1 MKQSVAETLLR
12 AKSHERK
19 GELDEARRLYREILK
34 RFPGNA
40 RASQSL
46 ARLGEAE
53 AASGQLDA
61 LQDAVN
67 ALVALY
73 NRGELQAVIDKAR
86 QLTETYP
93 DAFALWSILGVSL
106 AQAGDAAAAET
117 ALRRARSLNRNSP
130 DVHNNLGNVLKDQGK
145 FGDAQES
152 YRRALQ
158 LWPDYAEAHNNLGNI
173 LKDTGDLDQAVQ
185 SYRRAI
191 RVKPDYAEAHVNLG
205 TALQQLEALPEA
217 VESYRKAL
225 ELAPESAVAHNNL
238 GNALSGQGKF
248 EEAASSYRRAL
259 DINPDYADCYRHL
272 GDIEDYAADDPRLA
286 QMQRIHDAADTSPSD
301 RCNICFALAKAYD
314 DLGDTERAL
323 GYLKEG
329 NALRKEILGY
339 DIAEDRTLFAAI
351 RATCEQIDKL
361 KPARQQAAP
370 AVVPIFILGMPR
382 SGTTLVEQIVSSH
395 SAVQG
400 GGELEYAR
408 SFGQDLATGTVRP
421 SAHKLAEFRRK
432 YLAAIARLAN
442 GNRYVTDKAPQNF
455 RFIALI
461 AKALPEA
468 RIIHVTR
475 DPRAVCWSNFR
486 QYFASSGQGYS
497 YDLQDVASYYRMY
510 EELMAFWS
518 ETHPGRLYELSYE
531 ELTQRPE
538 EEIRR
543 LIAHIGLEW
552 EEACLH
558 PHRNDRAV
566 ATASRRQVRDQI
578 YQGSSQQWTRFA
590 PFLEGALDGL
600 G

>member
-19 GELDEARRLYREILK
+19 GELDEARTLYRAILK

-73 NRGELQAVIDKAR
+73 NRGELQAVIERAK

-106 AQAGDAAAAET
+106 AQAGDAAPAEA

-145 FGDAQES
+145 VGDAQES

-158 LWPDYAEAHNNLGNI
+158 IWPDYAEAHNNLGNT
-173 LKDTGDLDQAVQ
+173 LKDTGNLDGAAQ

-191 RVKPDYAEAHVNLG
+191 RAKPDYAEAHVNLG
-205 TALQQLEALPEA
+205 TVLQQRGDLAEAVATYRTALQ
-217 VESYRKAL
+217 
-225 ELAPESAVAHNNL
+225 LAPESAVAHNNL

-248 EEAASSYRRAL
+248 EEAASSYRHAL
-259 DINPDYADCYRHL
+259 EINPDYADCYRHL
-272 GDIEDYAADDPRLA
+272 GDIEDYAEGDPRLA

-301 RCNICFALAKAYD
+301 RCNIYFALAKAYD
-314 DLGDTERAL
+314 DLGDTETAL
-323 GYLKEG
+323 RYLKEG
-329 NALRKEILGY
+329 NSLRKEILGY
-339 DIAEDRTLFAAI
+339 DIGEDRALFASI
-351 RATCEQIDKL
+351 RKTFDQIDKL
-361 KPARQQAAP
+361 RPARQQATSATI
-370 AVVPIFILGMPR
+370 PIFILGMPR

-395 SAVQG
+395 SAVHG
-400 GGELEYAR
+400 AGELEYVR
-408 SFGQDLATGTVRP
+408 SFGQDLATGAVRP
-421 SAHKLAEFRRK
+421 SAHKLAEFRGE
-432 YLAAIARLAN
+432 YLEAVARLAK
-442 GNRYVTDKAPQNF
+442 GHRHVTDKAPQNF
-455 RFIALI
+455 RFVGLI
-461 AKALPEA
+461 AKAFPEA
-468 RIIHVTR
+468 RIINVRR
-475 DPRAVCWSNFR
+475 DPKAVCWSNFR

-497 YDLQDVASYYRMY
+497 YDLRDVVSYYRMY

-518 ETHPGRLYELSYE
+518 ETHPGRLYELHYE
-531 ELTQRPE
+531 ELTKRPE

-543 LIAHIGLEW
+543 LIDHIGLEW

-558 PHRNDRAV
+558 PHRNDRPV
-566 ATASRRQVRDQI
+566 GTASRRQVRQEI
-578 YQGSSQQWTRFA
+578 YRGSSQQWTRFA
-590 PFLEGALDGL
+590 PFLDGALDGL
-600 G
+600 A